1 MREHLSEAAHRLALH
16 MGNYVTVGVERYRDP
31 GVTEDPLED
40 LGVLAGLQPERCER
54 VPQVV
59 EANVGEVCALEERLE
74 VPRGEVVAVHRPAVQ
89 RWEDEILVPGL
100 GLPGGVPDLRVAQP
114 LFEVPEPVRLQC

>member
-1 MREHLSEAAHRLALH
+1 MREHLSQAAHRLALH

-59 EANVGEVCALEERLE
+59 EADVGGSARLRSGLKCLAARLWRSIG
-74 VPRGEVVAVHRPAVQ
+74 PPFSDGKTRSSCRGSAFQAAFQ
-89 RWEDEILVPGL
+89 TS
-100 GLPGGVPDLRVAQP
+100 A
-114 LFEVPEPVRLQC
+114 